1 LIDGW
6 YYAGP
11 NTWEWLGYWQLGTQ
25 DPRFGNYTTNSAG
38 FDTLSAAAPTYLQC
52 WAAGN
57 EQNYGPPIQPTN
69 HYELTLAG
77 AYYVTNA
84 VRANDGD
91 QGGYNTLS
99 MNAVS
104 KDSLTVGA
112 INPLPNGFT
121 SPTNVT
127 IASFSSLGPTDDG
140 RIKPDV
146 VADGVNNIIALSES
160 TYAYGIG
167 SGTSFATPAVTGSID
182 LLRSWYS
189 QTHTNSSDLLSST
202 VKGLVIE
209 TADSC
214 TTNQGPS
221 FTFGWGVMDTLRA
234 ANLIN
239 ADATNGY
246 KNQIKEVLLPNG
258 QTVKSP
264 VVVNNTNTPLR
275 ITICWIDPAA
285 VGNAVTNL
293 HNPTPKLVND
303 LDLRVISPTGVT
315 NFPWILNPDLT
326 NRTAA
331 ARAALATKGDDS
343 RNNVEQVYIP
353 TPTIGTYTLQVTHK
367 GTLVGG
373 QQWVSIVVS
382 GNVPEPTPALWF
394 NQIIQTGTN
403 TLALGWPAVVGGQ
416 YLVQENNNLATTN
429 WVNVGLVSARL
440 TNVVTQVAMT
450 NAQAFYRVIQQ

>member
-1 LIDGW
+1 V
-6 YYAGP
+6 A
-11 NTWEWLGYWQLGTQ
+11 
-25 DPRFGNYTTNSAG
+25 
-38 FDTLSAAAPTYLQC
+38 
-52 WAAGN
+52 
-57 EQNYGPPIQPTN
+57 
-69 HYELTLAG
+69 
-77 AYYVTNA
+77 
-84 VRANDGD
+84 
-91 QGGYNTLS
+91 
-99 MNAVS
+99 
-104 KDSLTVGA
+104 KDCLTVGA

-121 SPTNVT
+121 SPTNVQ

-146 VADGVNNIIALSES
+146 VADGVNNIVALSES

-221 FTFGWGVMDTLRA
+221 YTYGYGVVNTLKA

-239 ADATNGY
+239 ADATNGF

-258 QTVKSP
+258 QYVKSP
-264 VVVNNTNTPLR
+264 VVVNSTNTPLKV
-275 ITICWIDPAA
+275 TICWVDPAA
-285 VGNAVTNL
+285 VGNAVTNY

-303 LDLRVISPTGVT
+303 LDLRLISPTGVT

-331 ARAALATKGDDS
+331 ARSALATTGDDS

-353 TPTIGTYTLQVTHK
+353 HPNIGTYSLQVTHK
-367 GTLVGG
+367 GTLSGG
-373 QQWVSIVVS
+373 QQWVSILLS
-382 GNVPEPTPALWF
+382 GNVPQPAVPLKL
-394 NQIIQTGTN
+394 NQIIQTGAN
-403 TLALGWPAVVGGQ
+403 TMAVGWPAVVGGQ
-416 YLVQENNNLATTN
+416 YQLQQNSNLTTTN
-429 WVNVGLVSARL
+429 WINVGGIVSARL
-440 TNVVTQVAMT
+440 TNVVTQVTMT
-450 NAQAFYRVIQQ
+450 NIQAFYRVIQQP